1 MKTTGAGCEARQK
14 AGEGESHVKF
24 TNKKVH
30 FGNETWK
37 LTSAAEELNF
47 NDREKVS

>member
-24 TNKKVH
+24 TNKKVT
-30 FGNETWK
+30 GIESWK
-37 LTSAAEELNF
+37 LASLLILW
-47 NDREKVS
+47 R